1 MGGKRKNPGKYSE
14 PLSHEK
20 KWRSMK
26 VASLIEKNHP
36 PKTKLLL
43 KTLAPESLRVG
54 NERDVSKRIKGMRWL
69 LLNDMATRTLIVR
82 LFG

>member
-1 MGGKRKNPGKYSE
+1 
-14 PLSHEK
+14 
-20 KWRSMK
+20 MK
-26 VASLIEKNHP
+26 AAYLIEKNHP

-54 NERDVSKRIKGMRWL
+54 NERDVSKIHWL
-69 LLNDMATRTLIVR
+69 LLNDMATITLIVR